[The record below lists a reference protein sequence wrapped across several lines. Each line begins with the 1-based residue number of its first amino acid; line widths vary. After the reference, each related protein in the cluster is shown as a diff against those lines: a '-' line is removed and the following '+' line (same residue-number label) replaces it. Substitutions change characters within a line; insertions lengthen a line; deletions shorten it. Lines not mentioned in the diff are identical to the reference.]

1 MLANRMISLKTLT
14 LPVINWLFGLTRH
27 QKLGLQI
34 AFDVVVAPLSIL
46 LAFFLRFE
54 TMAFLE
60 SDNTYISM
68 LVVLIMSIG
77 VHAKRGLYNGFTRHI
92 SLDAAQH
99 IAIGSAMSAAA
110 LILGNFIFELQ
121 MPLSV
126 PVIFMVLFC
135 FFSLGMRL
143 FIRALGRSIYKKNIK
158 NVAIYGA
165 GTAGIQLMAALRHNP
180 SYRVQMFVDDE
191 LELSGKNIGGIP
203 IYNLSLAKKKFTDLS
218 VNTLLLAVPSN
229 VEATREKVFDLLL
242 DHPLKVKTVPSISA
256 LISGGSTISDLTDIK
271 VEDLLGRE
279 PVTCN
284 DGLMAKNITG
294 KRVFVT
300 GAGGS
305 IGSELCRQIIEWN
318 PSQLIML
325 DVSEFGSYA
334 IFEELKGKVS
344 NDSIEIIP
352 LIDRFKTDNLLKE
365 FSTSLKSTQ
374 HITRQHINTFPL
386 WNKM

>member
-1 MLANRMISLKTLT
+1 
-14 LPVINWLFGLTRH
+14 
-27 QKLGLQI
+27 
-34 AFDVVVAPLSIL
+34 
-46 LAFFLRFE
+46 
-54 TMAFLE
+54 
-60 SDNTYISM
+60 
-68 LVVLIMSIG
+68 
-77 VHAKRGLYNGFTRHI
+77 
-92 SLDAAQH
+92 
-99 IAIGSAMSAAA
+99 
-110 LILGNFIFELQ
+110 
-121 MPLSV
+121 
-126 PVIFMVLFC
+126 
-135 FFSLGMRL
+135 
-143 FIRALGRSIYKKNIK
+143 
-158 NVAIYGA
+158 
-165 GTAGIQLMAALRHNP
+165 MAALRHNP

-352 LIDRFKTDNLLKE
+352 LIGSVQDRQFVKRIFNKFEIDTTYHAAAYKHVPLMEQNVMQCMANNVFGTLNVAEIALASKVKN
-365 FSTSLKSTQ
+365 FVLASL
-374 HITRQHINTFPL
+374 TRL
-386 WNKM
+386 